1 MNTDFSKIRVLVIGD
16 IMLDSFLYCS
26 SNRIS
31 PECNVPIL
39 LPNEQKYTL
48 GGAANVAKNIR
59 NFGAKVSLVGIIGK
73 DHNSIILKRLFD
85 KAEIGAEL
93 IIEKEEEVTTL
104 KERLFSNDIPIARID
119 KEKTLNIKSY
129 FKSITSNI
137 LNIIDDID
145 IIILSDYEKGMLSKD
160 LCNFIVSLANKK
172 NKMVFI
178 DPKKEDFS
186 SYKNANYITPNLAE
200 IKKALGCDNNFEQI
214 LEKSKKLSTKLNS
227 KLLITKSEKGLSLI
241 SSNDSSIHIDG
252 MEINDPDVTGAGDTV
267 VASFSLS
274 IFNKNTEHDSM
285 IFANTAAS
293 LVVQK
298 NGTSVVTTDEILD
311 VINEK

>member
-93 IIEKEEEVTTL
+93 I
-104 KERLFSNDIPIARID
+104 
-119 KEKTLNIKSY
+119 
-129 FKSITSNI
+129 
-137 LNIIDDID
+137 
-145 IIILSDYEKGMLSKD
+145 
-160 LCNFIVSLANKK
+160 
-172 NKMVFI
+172 
-178 DPKKEDFS
+178 
-186 SYKNANYITPNLAE
+186 
-200 IKKALGCDNNFEQI
+200 
-214 LEKSKKLSTKLNS
+214 
-227 KLLITKSEKGLSLI
+227 LSLI
-241 SSNDSSIHIDG
+241 HI
-252 MEINDPDVTGAGDTV
+252 
-267 VASFSLS
+267 
-274 IFNKNTEHDSM
+274 
-285 IFANTAAS
+285 
-293 LVVQK
+293 
-298 NGTSVVTTDEILD
+298 
-311 VINEK
+311 